1 MVVSYCLRM
10 VSLRPLEVKFFSG
23 YAVRGVFF
31 HALKSV
37 DPEFAT
43 RVHEQRFLSP
53 YSVSPIETVKG
64 RSFFYGV
71 INPGVPFQFRITALN
86 DRVAEVFGRF
96 LLSGEVPRIVVCGV
110 DVSLNEVSVVNW
122 DRETSDGGVDASRFE
137 VVFQSPTYFRSTQ
150 KGAGLL
156 GSLLP
161 RRLRPRVRP
170 VYRYVIVPDPYL
182 FFRSLARLFRQFGHG
197 NFRYRS
203 FSDWL
208 LEGGVALETYR
219 GLRAYK
225 VYESNGRWS
234 RGFVGRAVFSIPS
247 DLYDVRMARIC
258 SSLLRFSFF
267 SNVGGNRTAGFGV
280 VSHRFLNLGGGMGN
294 E

>member
-1 MVVSYCLRM
+1 M
-10 VSLRPLEVKFFSG
+10 EVRFFSG

-43 RVHEQRFLSP
+43 KVHEQRLLSP
-53 YSVSPIETVKG
+53 YSVSPIETVRG

-71 INPGVPFQFRITALN
+71 INPGVPFQFRINAL
-86 DRVAEVFGRF
+86 DDKVADVFGRF
-96 LLSGEVPRIVVCGV
+96 LLSGEVPRIVVGGV
-110 DVSLNEVSVVNW
+110 EVSLNEVSVVNW
-122 DRETSDGGVDASRFE
+122 ARDTHDRDEESSRFE
-137 VVFQSPTYFRSTQ
+137 VVFQSPTFFRSTQ
-150 KGAGLL
+150 KGVGFFR
-156 GSLLP
+156 SLLP
-161 RRLRPRVRP
+161 RRLRPKVRP

-182 FFRSLARLFRQFGHG
+182 FFRNLARLYRQFGYG
-197 NFRYRS
+197 NFRYKS
-203 FSDWL
+203 FSEWL
-208 LEGGVALETYR
+208 LEGGVALETYSR
-219 GLRAYK
+219 LRAYK

-247 DLYDVRMARIC
+247 DLYDGKMARIS

-280 VSHRFLNLGGGMGN
+280 VSHRFLNDRGGAGS